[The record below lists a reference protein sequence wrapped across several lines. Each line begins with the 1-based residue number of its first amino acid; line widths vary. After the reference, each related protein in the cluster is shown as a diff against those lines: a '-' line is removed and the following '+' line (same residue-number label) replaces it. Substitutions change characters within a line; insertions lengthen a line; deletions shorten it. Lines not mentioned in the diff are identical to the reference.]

1 MRLILVRHAATDWSV
16 IGRHTGRSNIPLSF
30 AGREQT
36 QTMLGLFKFLIADAP
51 ETVRVIS
58 SPLERA
64 METAMIVVDGQ
75 YDIATSP
82 DLLEMNYGDYEGLTP
97 AEIRGKNPNWDIWSD
112 GCPGGESID
121 DVGRRADNFLASVND
136 DDTTVVFAH
145 GHIVRVL
152 AARAINLPAHSGQ
165 IFTLDAGAFSVIGDV
180 RGKRVVMYWNLTTGI
195 AEFL

>member
-16 IGRHTGRSNIPLSF
+16 IGRHTGRTDIPLNF

-36 QTMLGLFKFLIADAP
+36 QTMLGLFKYLITDAP
-51 ETVRVIS
+51 ETVRVFS
-58 SPLERA
+58 SPMERA
-64 METAMIVVDGQ
+64 METARVVVDGK
-75 YDIATSP
+75 YDVEISP
-82 DLLEMNYGDYEGLTP
+82 DLLEMDYGEYEGLTP
-97 AEIRGKNPNWDIWSD
+97 AQIRGMNPDWDIWSD

-136 DDTTVVFAH
+136 DATTVVFAH

-165 IFTLDAGAFSVIGDV
+165 IFTLDAGAYSAIGDV

-195 AEFL
+195 AVFL